1 MLTDVEKA
9 RLTVMQA
16 RRQECEEWQI
26 VAKAVEKSI
35 QTPQSRKEVREL
47 AAVALWLLLILGMA
61 VGFPVLLWVGR

>member
-1 MLTDVEKA
+1 MLNDIEKA

-35 QTPQSRKEVREL
+35 QAPEPPGAAREL
-47 AAVALWLLLILGMA
+47 LLPALWVLA
-61 VGFPVLLWVGR
+61 VVVVIVVLLVVGR